1 MADKQLTNKE
11 ALDMLMDILKD
22 RWGDVPDI
30 EQYFVDKSKEFLK
43 KLEKDINNKKSKNE
57 NTLRKK

>member
-1 MADKQLTNKE
+1 MAKKQITNKE
-11 ALDMLMDILKD
+11 ALDMVMSILKD
-22 RWGDVPDI
+22 RWGNVTDM
-30 EQYFVDKSKEFLK
+30 EEYFVDKSKEFLK